1 MTRHYTTRDLF
12 RQMPHHLLALYF
24 AGQAE
29 CDALAAATVA
39 NVKTAELFELWLQL
53 PDSRRNSMDSEFRDM
68 FELSNE
74 KGFRAILDEA
84 EYHFTHDHGGLAAFA
99 LKLGA
104 LANHFERAM
113 VTYLDHS
120 AFWKGAGLLNHADSL
135 PYWRKRKN
143 FPHTAAAVD
152 EDSINTLAQQIGS
165 YFHRNDG
172 RGKNCVVEP
181 FKRGELDYFFA
192 YPEDY
197 SQQSVEWV
205 NGAFDR
211 RPHNP
216 AFEIVFVYSQKEGS
230 LDVNVRGAPKAIEP
244 LQGMF
249 ATVILK
255 LDALPPN
262 AKDKRVY
269 DLAPL
274 SKKSFEFL
282 PAAGSGI
289 GKVVVKKIRLS
300 SRVKKGDR
308 ITVEADTIK
317 DADAVNQLVLEIAK
331 SIPLHQ
337 YSVTQI
343 ELTASVVDGDKPP
356 RDVTFTVTHPNSCS
370 LKYDPVHMKLRE
382 MLEASGIELKEP
394 SEHMA

>member
-1 MTRHYTTRDLF
+1 M
-12 RQMPHHLLALYF
+12 
-24 AGQAE
+24 
-29 CDALAAATVA
+29 
-39 NVKTAELFELWLQL
+39 
-53 PDSRRNSMDSEFRDM
+53 
-68 FELSNE
+68 
-74 KGFRAILDEA
+74 
-84 EYHFTHDHGGLAAFA
+84 
-99 LKLGA
+99 
-104 LANHFERAM
+104 
-113 VTYLDHS
+113 
-120 AFWKGAGLLNHADSL
+120 
-135 PYWRKRKN
+135 
-143 FPHTAAAVD
+143 
-152 EDSINTLAQQIGS
+152 
-165 YFHRNDG
+165 
-172 RGKNCVVEP
+172 VEP

-230 LDVNVRGAPKAIEP
+230 LDLNVRGAPKAIEP